1 MRLSWKILMTHLLH
15 SSCKKEKKW
24 RGKEVQGNTKRGSI
38 WLMKYWNIFLAS
50 GRTCQLFYKTLKIC
64 RERYK
69 VMNEFTLRNIN
80 INITVLLIS
89 GAFLIYL
96 WPLFL
101 STAWAC
107 YLRPMRVEMK
117 FINFITNIRFSSQ
130 NTHHCKL
137 AILYLLILLLIL

>member
-1 MRLSWKILMTHLLH
+1 MECGWVGRYSWLTCCTHHVKRKKIGGERGVGKY
-15 SSCKKEKKW
+15 KKRFNLIDEILKYFFDKW
-24 RGKEVQGNTKRGSI
+24 
-38 WLMKYWNIFLAS
+38 
-50 GRTCQLFYKTLKIC
+50 RTCQLFYEILKIC

-107 YLRPMRVEMK
+107 YLRPMRGRDE
-117 FINFITNIRFSSQ
+117 I
-130 NTHHCKL
+130 
-137 AILYLLILLLIL
+137 Y